1 MMTQYLEN
9 VREIERRIQRAE
21 NSQGDEDLLLPARPA
36 GVPFDYE
43 EHIKLMYD
51 LMTLAYQADVT
62 RVITFMV
69 SREVSN
75 RTYPQVGV
83 TDGHHAISHHQNRAE
98 KMEKNVK
105 IQTYNIS
112 QFGYFLEKLKNT
124 PDGDGSLLDHAAL
137 LYGSNMSNSNAH
149 DHYPL
154 PNLVVGGAVGRM
166 QGGRHLKYADHTPMT
181 NLLVTMLDKVGRE
194 AGIARRQLGALEQ
207 LVVGGRRY
215 SYEFRLTGPQL
226 MRIVISH
233 LSCRSARADHGVRRR
248 DGRQGSA
255 AGAGREG
262 RRQHDGDRAAR
273 QTRRS
278 EHRRARR
285 HDAASLGRAQQRRR
299 ARRATHSRRRRCQS
313 HQSLRHRRNRAR
325 LRERSAAILE
335 KLIAAGVSANATGP
349 YGETALHTCAHS
361 GKVEAAKVL
370 IAHGASLDAG
380 DSWRGQTPLM
390 WAAAEGHP
398 DMMRALIEA
407 GADVNARST
416 IIAWER
422 QRTSEP
428 RDKWLPPGGLTPMLF
443 AAREG
448 CVECVK
454 VLISSG
460 ADANIVDP
468 DQYSPLV
475 LALINGH
482 FDVAGALI
490 DAGANLNMQDK
501 VGRTAAV
508 GRRRCAHDAIVQPA
522 LLRARPTTRLSSM
535 DIITK
540 LLDRGA
546 NVDVPLRAQVPYRT
560 KLDRGGDGVLGAGT
574 TPLLRAAKAG
584 DVPVIKMLLAK
595 GANPRAVTSR
605 GNVNAIMMA
614 ANVSTR
620 EEDMTGRNKT
630 QKEAIESIR
639 LLLAAGT
646 DINGVDTQGR
656 TAAHGAALW
665 GMDRRGSIPPRERRS
680 NSTSRTSAD
689 TRRLIPRSDWL
700 AVSGSAA
707 LRASRTRKRPKS
719 SASLAA
725 CRASRYQGRSRPQPK
740 RRRSAG
746 QQLSSK
752 VEVRSRKVS
761 CQESRREVVS
771 GFSRTTPWRQNHNPR
786 TTRST
791 RPSRSIRVPLNRP
804 RLMFAR

>member
-1 MMTQYLEN
+1 MRTTLLASLIVTLSLGAANAAETVVKDQRLVQAAKAGDSTTAIALLGKRVDPNIAEPDGTTPLHWA
-9 VREIERRIQRAE
+9 VRNNDVALVERLIRA
-21 NSQGDEDLLLPARPA
+21 G
-36 GVPFDYE
+36 
-43 EHIKLMYD
+43 
-51 LMTLAYQADVT
+51 ADVKAT
-62 RVITFMV
+62 
-69 SREVSN
+69 N
-75 RTYPQVGV
+75 RY
-83 TDGHHAISHHQNRAE
+83 
-98 KMEKNVK
+98 
-105 IQTYNIS
+105 
-112 QFGYFLEKLKNT
+112 
-124 PDGDGSLLDHAAL
+124 
-137 LYGSNMSNSNAH
+137 
-149 DHYPL
+149 
-154 PNLVVGGAVGRM
+154 
-166 QGGRHLKYADHTPMT
+166 
-181 NLLVTMLDKVGRE
+181 
-194 AGIARRQLGALEQ
+194 GIAAIALACES
-207 LVVGGRRY
+207 GG
-215 SYEFRLTGPQL
+215 
-226 MRIVISH
+226 
-233 LSCRSARADHGVRRR
+233 
-248 DGRQGSA
+248 
-255 AGAGREG
+255 
-262 RRQHDGDRAAR
+262 
-273 QTRRS
+273 
-278 EHRRARR
+278 
-285 HDAASLGRAQQRRR
+285 
-299 ARRATHSRRRRCQS
+299 
-313 HQSLRHRRNRAR
+313 
-325 LRERSAAILE
+325 AAILE

-380 DSWRGQTPLM
+380 DNWRGQTPLM

-448 CVECVK
+448 CVDCVK

-501 VGRTAAV
+501 VGRTALWAAV
-508 GRRRCAHDAIVQPA
+508 DAHTMPSSNRPA
-522 LLRARPTTRLSSM
+522 PRETDDTLSSM
-535 DIITK
+535 DVITK

-584 DVPVIKMLLAK
+584 DVPVIKMLLAR
-595 GANPRAVTSR
+595 GANPRAATSR
-605 GNVNAIMMA
+605 GNVNAIMMT

-665 GMDRRGSIPPRERRS
+665 GWTDVVRFLHENGLKLDIQDKRGYTALDTALGLAGGFGFGGTSGVAHEETAKVIRELGGVPGKPIP
-680 NSTSRTSAD
+680 
-689 TRRLIPRSDWL
+689 
-700 AVSGSAA
+700 G
-707 LRASRTRKRPKS
+707 ASP
-719 SASLAA
+719 A
-725 CRASRYQGRSRPQPK
+725 RSRNADDPQD
-740 RRRSAG
+740 
-746 QQLSSK
+746 
-752 VEVRSRKVS
+752 
-761 CQESRREVVS
+761 
-771 GFSRTTPWRQNHNPR
+771 NN
-786 TTRST
+786 
-791 RPSRSIRVPLNRP
+791 
-804 RLMFAR
+804 